1 MHLTTAP
8 SSNEPQRRTD
18 AAPVRR
24 MMPSLEL
31 LDLIRVNAA
40 AGDQEGSLGAECF
53 DRMMA
58 EGLFHILVPPE
69 LGGAGATPR
78 QWFDAS
84 LAMAHADASAGW
96 IFAQGAVQNAWLAVA
111 ADERFAREYFTTP
124 RTIAT
129 SSAGRPTAELV
140 DGGYVVRGARWASVS
155 GSTHADFVGGIV
167 VTTGPGGSP
176 ETRMVL
182 QPAGAAAIEPTW
194 DTLGLRATASHHVD
208 LGDHVEIPAWRTFRW
223 PDLAVIRPGTLA
235 NATTTIAMVSL
246 AAAAVQLG
254 AARKAIEVAIQSAE
268 HKQRPLETTRLIVQ
282 APFIRGFA
290 GLRGRVELATSGLR
304 HLLDDLWD
312 HAANGE
318 APDAVG
324 RARLRLAAIEAVTT
338 GADVVRTAALLV
350 GADAAS
356 RSHPMERLTR
366 DSQMLIHHVSVNS
379 SAQERLG
386 NVLLGSYDGPA
397 GLI

>member
-1 MHLTTAP
+1 MHVTTAI
-8 SSNEPQRRTD
+8 STAHRRTVD
-18 AAPVRR
+18 A
-24 MMPSLEL
+24 PSPEL
-31 LDLIRVNAA
+31 LDAVRTNAA
-40 AGDQEGSLGAECF
+40 AGDEQATLDRDCF

-69 LGGAGATPR
+69 LGGAGGTPR
-78 QWFDAS
+78 QWFEAS

-96 IFAQGAVQNAWLAVA
+96 ILAQGAVQNAWLAVA
-111 ADERFAREYFTTP
+111 ADDRFARDYFRTP
-124 RTIAT
+124 QTIAT
-129 SSAGRPTAELV
+129 SSAGRPAAELV
-140 DGGYVVRGARWASVS
+140 DGVYVVSGARWASVS
-155 GSTHADFVGGIV
+155 GCTHADFVGGMV
-167 VTTGPGGSP
+167 VTTGPSGSL

-182 QPAGAAAIEPTW
+182 QPAAAATIEPTW

-223 PDLAVIRPGTLA
+223 PHLAVARPGALA
-235 NATTTIAMVSL
+235 NATTTIAMVSF

-254 AARKAIEVAIQSAE
+254 VARKAIEIAVESAE

-282 APFIRGFA
+282 APFIRGVA
-290 GLRGRVELATSGLR
+290 GLLGRVELATSGLR
-304 HLLDDLWD
+304 HLLDELWD
-312 HAANGE
+312 HAGNGE
-318 APDAVG
+318 APDALG
-324 RARLRLAAIEAVTT
+324 RARLRLAAIDAIAI

-350 GADAAS
+350 GADAAQ

-366 DSQMLIHHVSVNS
+366 DSQMLVHHVSVNA

>member
-8 SSNEPQRRTD
+8 SSNAARRRTV
-18 AAPVRR
+18 AAPGRNLP
-24 MMPSLEL
+24 PSSEL
-31 LDLIRVNAA
+31 LDFIRADAA
-40 AGDQEGSLGAECF
+40 AGDQQGSLGADCF

-58 EGLFHILVPPE
+58 EGLFHILVPQE
-69 LGGAGATPR
+69 LGGAGGTPR

-84 LAMAHADASAGW
+84 LAVAYADASAGW

-111 ADERFAREYFTTP
+111 ADERFAREYFKRP
-124 RTIAT
+124 QTIAT
-129 SSAGRPTAELV
+129 SSAGRPTAELI
-140 DGGYVVRGARWASVS
+140 DGVYVVRGARWASVS
-155 GSTHADFVGGIV
+155 GCTRADFVGGMV
-167 VTTGPGGSP
+167 VTAGPGGSP

-194 DTLGLRATASHHVD
+194 DTLGLRATASHHVN
-208 LGDHVEIPAWRTFRW
+208 LGDHVEVPAWRTFRW
-223 PDLAVIRPGTLA
+223 PDLDVTRPGILA

-246 AAAAVQLG
+246 SAAAVQLG
-254 AARKAIEVAIQSAE
+254 TARRAIEVAAHSAE
-268 HKQRPLETTRLIVQ
+268 HKQRPLETTRLIAQ

-304 HLLDDLWD
+304 HLLDELWD

-318 APDAVG
+318 APDTVG
-324 RARLRLAAIEAVTT
+324 RARIRLAAIEAVTA

-350 GADAAS
+350 GADAAN

-366 DSQMLIHHVSVNS
+366 DSQMLVHHVSVNT

-386 NVLLGSYDGPA
+386 NVLLGSYDGPV